1 MHGKDVCVFS
11 AWMCYDVLGW
21 CVFSPVW
28 RNIKIREPVKS
39 KAVVYC
45 LCVDVRLESGGRPR
59 RYAVLRKWVVAADQ
73 HPAPERPLTLRVVGC
88 LPSTAGLSVY
98 ARTQRAGV
106 LQALKEE
113 TAGRMPRGLGR
124 PLCYGDWSFDFPV
137 RDGEDTRERV
147 VQVHCRV
154 GCIAI
159 AAVFPLP
166 ARAKEGNLMP
176 SAKRCPDRI

>member
-1 MHGKDVCVFS
+1 MSCLYCFWTIRSLDVPRNTIRFSSYSLSALVFS
-11 AWMCYDVLGW
+11 DILTDACPFAIKTTRYVEIRNLEVLLDRVDGRLAIYA
-21 CVFSPVW
+21 CMSDC
-28 RNIKIREPVKS
+28 IKGCRMPALNRWPISVREDS
-39 KAVVYC
+39 TGR
-45 LCVDVRLESGGRPR
+45 RLTSLEGGNR
-59 RYAVLRKWVVAADQ
+59 
-73 HPAPERPLTLRVVGC
+73 
-88 LPSTAGLSVY
+88 
-98 ARTQRAGV
+98 
-106 LQALKEE
+106 
-113 TAGRMPRGLGR
+113 GRMPRGLGR